1 MAKTVFKCNKCGSS
15 SFIID
20 RKPDYTTICCAN
32 KKCGSSWFIE
42 HPKAKVQTCSMCG
55 NFYAIAYYLNDNY
68 VGCDNCYNIKSLK
81 VTKAKAQTCPACK
94 GSKTISVKAAYGY
107 LEAICGN
114 CMGKGKL

>member
-42 HPKAKVQTCSMCG
+42 HPKAKVQTCPC
-55 NFYAIAYYLNDNY
+55 
-68 VGCDNCYNIKSLK
+68 
-81 VTKAKAQTCPACK
+81 CK
-94 GSKTISVKAAYGY
+94 GSKTISVKTAYGY